1 MIADGARNTIVIR
14 GGCRPRHS
22 RTCYARTMPGVRLIQ
37 NSKGEYARTLLWGV
51 SSSRH
56 QCCSLVRPRKPNRGT
71 EMKNSP
77 YLDKPFIPLA
87 VALRSMLAE
96 TEAKIPT
103 AAPAEKARLQQRAQV
118 LRDWLRLKSTTPVST
133 E

>member
-1 MIADGARNTIVIR
+1 MIANGARNTIVDQR
-14 GGCRPRHS
+14 RELAPTQPGLLC
-22 RTCYARTMPGVRLIQ
+22 RTMPGVRLIQ

-77 YLDKPFIPLA
+77 YLDKPFILNPAVDSRRGRNLRPGLQPQLA
-87 VALRSMLAE
+87 GS
-96 TEAKIPT
+96 T
-103 AAPAEKARLQQRAQV
+103 RLQACRRDQLAAAQIFSE
-118 LRDWLRLKSTTPVST
+118 RLA
-133 E
+133 